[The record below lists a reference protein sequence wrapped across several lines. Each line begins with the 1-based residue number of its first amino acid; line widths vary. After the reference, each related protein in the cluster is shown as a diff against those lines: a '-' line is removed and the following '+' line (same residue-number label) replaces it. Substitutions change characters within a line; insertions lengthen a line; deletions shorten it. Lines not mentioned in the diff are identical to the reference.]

1 MTINFLTWF
10 MAIALVAT
18 IGLGA
23 MIWAYKGAGSVAVLF
38 KEPLNPSPIPT
49 DAGNGVAELFQ
60 QGIEA
65 YQSGVYRRAVDHFSV
80 VIQKDDTFAEAY
92 HNRGLALAN
101 LRQDAE
107 AVRNLMKAG
116 DLYLEQ
122 GNQDAIVLL
131 KQHLEVMKGSTR

>member
-1 MTINFLTWF
+1 

-49 DAGNGVAELFQ
+49 DAGGEVAELFQ

-65 YQSGVYRRAVDHFSV
+65 YQSGAYRRAVDHFSAA
-80 VIQKDDTFAEAY
+80 IQKDDTFAEAY